1 MGWFILS
8 SIEWNGMK
16 RKIMQNAQS
25 TKIPHFKY
33 KVVFLSQ
40 ITRASFSYEISLLK
54 IYIQNRSQS
63 QCYAARINISF
74 ARLIL
79 NVNIVSGICTSF
91 FLLTTGLCSDVPADC
106 SNSVFAITRAR

>member
-16 RKIMQNAQS
+16 LKIMQNAQS

-40 ITRASFSYEISLLK
+40 ITQASFSYEISLLK
-54 IYIQNRSQS
+54 IIHKTDHNHN
-63 QCYAARINISF
+63 AM
-74 ARLIL
+74 L
-79 NVNIVSGICTSF
+79 
-91 FLLTTGLCSDVPADC
+91 PE
-106 SNSVFAITRAR
+106 